1 MMRMPFAI
9 VLCLTLAACGANGEP
24 EQPGDGPRVTGD
36 ARIGVSVSQSGVR
49 PSAAVSLG
57 QGPVRLTVGF

>member
-1 MMRMPFAI
+1 MTRYAAI
-9 VLCLTLAACGANGEP
+9 LGILALAACGANGEP
-24 EQPGDGPRVTGD
+24 EQPGNGPKVTGD
-36 ARIGVSVSQSGVR
+36 ARVGVSVSQSGVR